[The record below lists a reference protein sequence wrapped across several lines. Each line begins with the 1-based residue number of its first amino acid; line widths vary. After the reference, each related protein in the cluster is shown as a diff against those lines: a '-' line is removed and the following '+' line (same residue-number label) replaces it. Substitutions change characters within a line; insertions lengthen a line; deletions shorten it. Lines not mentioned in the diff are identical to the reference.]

1 MARRLTLSVERFP
14 IAGAFTISRG
24 SRTEIAVVVATITD
38 ANGIGRGECVP
49 YPRYGESVESVVA
62 LIEGQADAIGAGI
75 GRDEL
80 TARMKAG
87 AARNAL
93 DCALFDLEAKL
104 QGRRAW
110 EIAGLTAPAPAV
122 TAYTLSLG
130 TPESMGEAA
139 RAALQHLRGVPH
151 LVVRVHDG
159 LVEEAETLV
168 KRLARE
174 RGYEGRLVVL
184 GDPDMH
190 AGDARIEWA
199 DGGIVRERARIEAAV
214 ADALGLPPTP

>member
-1 MARRLTLSVERFP
+1 MNASSPQIAKPFLFETDFRSPRPSAAAQRAAEAAAHAEAEAHARGIQEGLVQAESQIQGRLAAALNHLAE
-14 IAGAFTISRG
+14 A
-24 SRTEIAVVVATITD
+24 AT
-38 ANGIGRGECVP
+38 
-49 YPRYGESVESVVA
+49 A
-62 LIEGQADAIGAGI
+62 LLARADAHEAEREAQAVEVAVLIARKVAG
-75 GRDEL
+75 E
-80 TARMKAG
+80 
-87 AARNAL
+87 AL
-93 DCALFDLEAKL
+93 DA
-104 QGRRAW
+104 
-110 EIAGLTAPAPAV
+110 APLA
-122 TAYTLSLG
+122 SI
-130 TPESMGEAA
+130 GEAA

>member
-1 MARRLTLSVERFP
+1 MATPFLFETDFRSPRPSAAAQRAAEAAARAEVKAHARGIQEGLVQAESQIQGRLAAALNHLAE
-14 IAGAFTISRG
+14 A
-24 SRTEIAVVVATITD
+24 AT
-38 ANGIGRGECVP
+38 
-49 YPRYGESVESVVA
+49 A
-62 LIEGQADAIGAGI
+62 LLARADAHEAEREAQAVEVAVLIARKVAG
-75 GRDEL
+75 E
-80 TARMKAG
+80 
-87 AARNAL
+87 AL
-93 DCALFDLEAKL
+93 DA
-104 QGRRAW
+104 
-110 EIAGLTAPAPAV
+110 APLA
-122 TAYTLSLG
+122 SI
-130 TPESMGEAA
+130 GEAA

>member
-1 MARRLTLSVERFP
+1 MNASSP
-14 IAGAFTISRG
+14 QIAKPFLF
-24 SRTEIAVVVATITD
+24 ETD
-38 ANGIGRGECVP
+38 FRS
-49 YPRYGESVESVVA
+49 PRP
-62 LIEGQADAIGAGI
+62 
-75 GRDEL
+75 
-80 TARMKAG
+80 TAAAQRAAEA
-87 AARNAL
+87 AARAEV
-93 DCALFDLEAKL
+93 EAHARGIQEGL
-104 QGRRAW
+104 VQAESQIQGRLAAALNHLA
-110 EIAGLTAPAPAV
+110 EAV
-122 TAYTLSLG
+122 TALLARADAHDAEREAQAVEVAVLIARKVAGEALDAAPLASI
-130 TPESMGEAA
+130 GEAA

>member
-1 MARRLTLSVERFP
+1 LNASSPQIAKPFLFETDFRSPRPSAAAQRAAEAAAHAEAEAHARGIQEGLVQAESQIQGRLAAALNHLAE
-14 IAGAFTISRG
+14 A
-24 SRTEIAVVVATITD
+24 AT
-38 ANGIGRGECVP
+38 
-49 YPRYGESVESVVA
+49 A
-62 LIEGQADAIGAGI
+62 LLARADAHEAEREAQAVEVAVLIARKVAG
-75 GRDEL
+75 E
-80 TARMKAG
+80 
-87 AARNAL
+87 AL
-93 DCALFDLEAKL
+93 DA
-104 QGRRAW
+104 
-110 EIAGLTAPAPAV
+110 APLA
-122 TAYTLSLG
+122 SI
-130 TPESMGEAA
+130 GEAA